1 MTFAVSAA
9 AHIFMV
15 HSSLFTA
22 SATTSRDVAAVKD
35 AFADDDGIEPVASS
49 GVYRAA
55 PAVPRVT
62 ESVPADVVE
71 PAPDLSSLTLELTRR
86 AAGPSLDVA
95 FPLTV
100 PPPLSH

>member
-9 AHIFMV
+9 AHVFMV

-22 SATTSRDVAAVKD
+22 SATTSNGVAAVKN
-35 AFADDDGIEPVASS
+35 AFADDYGIDPVASS
-49 GVYRAA
+49 GNYRSAPSAPSATEAFAGAA
-55 PAVPRVT
+55 A
-62 ESVPADVVE
+62 E

>member
-9 AHIFMV
+9 AHVFMV

-22 SATTSRDVAAVKD
+22 SATTSCDVAAVKN

-49 GVYRAA
+49 GVYRSA
-55 PAVPRVT
+55 PSAPRAT
-62 ESVPADVVE
+62 ESVPADAAE

-86 AAGPSLDVA
+86 AAGPSIDVA